1 MLMII
6 ISHQL
11 MAVRAANRRQTIQ
24 PQENKLNPKDHVLRE
39 VVNSLRDIAIEF
51 HGADQLRERLRS
63 ALDPLLTPQSV
74 GVHDENARWAIEGAI
89 AFGRMGVSKPPAED
103 HWLMEYW
110 LIGRHLAPLGRL
122 DASTA
127 KLMAGQL
134 DTPPQAAPEECWSVN
149 KEEFNYSSL
158 GELLDS
164 NDDLEV
170 GTIVWRGEGQ
180 VPAAGR
186 LIDADD
192 VLMTMG
198 ERASDIVGEFA
209 DGYPAATPV
218 ARAELD
224 LMLGK
229 WIEKWCPPSFYEV
242 VSVKPYTLTAADL
255 VSTGGDEE

>member
-1 MLMII
+1 MII

-11 MAVRAANRRQTIQ
+11 MAIRASIRGQLNQH
-24 PQENKLNPKDHVLRE
+24 QENKLKPQDHVLRE

-51 HGADQLRERLRS
+51 HGADQLRERMRG
-63 ALDPLLTPQSV
+63 ALDPLLTPPPV
-74 GVHDENARWAIEGAI
+74 AVHDENARWAIEGAI
-89 AFGRMGVSKPPAED
+89 AFGRMGVSKPPADD

-127 KLMAGQL
+127 KLMTGQV
-134 DTPPQAAPEECWSVN
+134 DAPTQAAPEECWSVN
-149 KEEFNYSSL
+149 EEEFNYSSL
-158 GELLDS
+158 GDLLDS

-170 GTIVWRGEGQ
+170 GTIVWRGEGR
-180 VPAAGR
+180 VPAASR

-198 ERASDIVGEFA
+198 EHASDIVGEFA

-224 LMLGK
+224 LMLGN

-242 VSVKPYTLTAADL
+242 VSVKPYTLSAADL
-255 VSTGGDEE
+255 ASMKGDEE